1 MVPPE
6 MFIVAGPPGAGK
18 SSVFPLPIFTE
29 RNFNAGDRAA
39 ELNGGSYR
47 GIPLSIRERVN
58 REFEDFV
65 HDNIAAGRSFAL
77 ETTLRSH
84 ATFEQAKLAQSSGFK
99 VFMIYVALDTLN
111 RHLERVKRRA
121 LLGGHSASASTLRG
135 IYESSLANLPIAL
148 DRSESGIDEIRI
160 FDNSAFQRIP
170 RLVLEVREERVVR
183 MSSEFPA

>member
-29 RNFNAGDRAA
+29 RNFNADDRAA

-77 ETTLRSH
+77 
-84 ATFEQAKLAQSSGFK
+84 
-99 VFMIYVALDTLN
+99 
-111 RHLERVKRRA
+111 
-121 LLGGHSASASTLRG
+121 
-135 IYESSLANLPIAL
+135 
-148 DRSESGIDEIRI
+148 
-160 FDNSAFQRIP
+160 
-170 RLVLEVREERVVR
+170 
-183 MSSEFPA
+183 

>member
-6 MFIVAGPPGAGK
+6 VFIVAGPPGAGK

-29 RNFNAGDRAA
+29 RNFNADDRAA

-47 GIPLSIRERVN
+47 GIPFPIRERVN

-84 ATFEQAKLAQSSGFK
+84 ATFEQANLAQSSRFK
-99 VFMIYVALDTLN
+99 VFMIYVALDTFKLSIAA
-111 RHLERVKRRA
+111 RVASMKFVFSITPASSGSRDWCWRSGKRA
-121 LLGGHSASASTLRG
+121 SSACQASSPRGSKLR
-135 IYESSLANLPIAL
+135 
-148 DRSESGIDEIRI
+148 
-160 FDNSAFQRIP
+160 
-170 RLVLEVREERVVR
+170 
-183 MSSEFPA
+183 